1 MKKIMF
7 NEIWKDVDGFEGLYE
22 VSNLGN
28 VRRFDTKKAK
38 VKSLNIYGY
47 PQVNLYK
54 NGKAYLR
61 RVHRLVA
68 IAFIPNPDNLPM
80 INHKDENPCNNV
92 VDNLEWCDAKYNVN
106 YGGGNEKRALSHS
119 KPVLQYSLT
128 GQLIK
133 EWHSATEAAR
143 ELGFPQSGIN
153 WCCLRKPKHNSC
165 KGYIWRFKNDK
176 SPVIFKKGKRVAQ
189 MDKNGTVIKEF
200 SNITSAV
207 MATGILA
214 TSISNC
220 IHGRASL
227 AGGYKWSLI

>member
-1 MKKIMF
+1 MAFMKCQISEM
-7 NEIWKDVDGFEGLYE
+7 
-22 VSNLGN
+22 LGALIQ
-28 VRRFDTKKAK
+28 KKAK

-165 KGYIWRFKNDK
+165 KGYIWRFKDDK

>member
-7 NEIWKDVDGFEGLYE
+7 NEVWKDIAEFDGYYQ
-22 VSNLGN
+22 VSNYGR
-28 VRRFDTKKAK
+28 VRRSDNHRIKA
-38 VKSLNIYGY
+38 SPLNAYGY

-54 NGKAYLR
+54 NGKAHLR

-68 IAFIPNPDNLPM
+68 MAFIPNPNNLPM
-80 INHKDENPCNNV
+80 INHKDEVPTNNN

-106 YGGGNEKRALSHS
+106 YGGGNKKRALSHS
-119 KPVLQYSLT
+119 KVVLQYSLS
-128 GQLIK
+128 GELIR
-133 EWHSATEAAR
+133 EWTSATEAAR

-153 WCCLRKPKHNSC
+153 WCCLRRPKHNSC
-165 KGYIWRFKNDK
+165 KGYIWRYKDDK
-176 SPVIFKKGKRVAQ
+176 SPVVFKNGKRVVQ
-189 MDKNGTVIKEF
+189 MDESGKVIREF

-207 MATGILA
+207 KETGILA

-220 IHGRASL
+220 LHGRSSL

>member
-1 MKKIMF
+1 MF
-7 NEIWKDVDGFEGLYE
+7 NEVWKDIVGFEGYYQ
-22 VSNLGN
+22 VSSCGR
-28 VRRFDTKKAK
+28 VRRSDNHKI
-38 VKSLNIYGY
+38 KSSPLNAYGY

-54 NGKAYLR
+54 DGKSHLY

-68 IAFIPNPDNLPM
+68 TAFIPNPNNLPM
-80 INHKDENPCNNV
+80 INHKDEVTTNNNV
-92 VDNLEWCDAKYNVN
+92 NNLEWCDAKYNVN
-106 YGGGNEKRALSHS
+106 YGSGKAKRALSRS
-119 KPVLQYSLT
+119 KRVLQYSLT
-128 GQLIK
+128 GQLIQ
-133 EWHSATEAAR
+133 EWKSATEAAR

-165 KGYIWRFKNDK
+165 KGYIWRFKDDK
-176 SPVIFKKGKRVAQ
+176 SPVVFKNGKRVVQ

-207 MATGILA
+207 METGILA

-220 IHGRASL
+220 LHGRSSS

>member
-165 KGYIWRFKNDK
+165 KGYIWRFKDDK

>member
-7 NEIWKDVDGFEGLYE
+7 NEVWKDVDGFEGLYE

-176 SPVIFKKGKRVAQ
+176 SPFVFKNGKRVVQ
-189 MDKNGTVIKEF
+189 MDKNGTFIKEF

-207 MATGILA
+207 METGILA